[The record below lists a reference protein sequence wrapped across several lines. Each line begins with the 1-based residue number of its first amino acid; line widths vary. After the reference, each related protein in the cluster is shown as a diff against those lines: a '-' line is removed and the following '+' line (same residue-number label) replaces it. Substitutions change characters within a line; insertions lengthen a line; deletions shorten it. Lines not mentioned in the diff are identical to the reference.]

1 MGGQIGNVAYVFNR
15 SASSWS
21 QQQKLTDPTVGS
33 SDSYGEA
40 VAISGDTV
48 LVGAKRG
55 DEVAGSLGPGVV
67 IAFTRSNTTWTRQA
81 YLSASDGVDGDEF
94 GVAVALQGDLAVVG
108 APMRDSNGITRGGSA
123 YIFRRNGAVWSEETI
138 LEPPNPNFA
147 EEFGMSVA
155 IDGDRVIIGTDQAT
169 NAAYVFI
176 HSQGNWSL
184 EDTLTVTELPDEDI
198 SRFGRQVSIEGD
210 YAVVGASRTDIGDGF
225 DAGAAYLFERQGNSW
240 VYERRLRETVPV
252 DFGEFGY
259 AVAIQ
264 DGLIVVGNAE
274 PFSTVGG
281 TTDASVYSVAPTTDT
296 NGPLV
301 SSILP
306 ASRSVEVGNTASVFA
321 ALINGGTN
329 NLINCQILRKTG
341 VNADFSYQATDPI
354 TNLPVGDPDPILD
367 IPAGSVQ
374 NYVISLTP
382 NSTVPAQDIE
392 MHYFCDNGSPA
403 DSVIGLNSILFA
415 GSSQPIPDV
424 IALAATIDSDGI
436 VHIPGST
443 GGGDSTGVFSV
454 AVVNVGANGDIEVS
468 ADTGDNTLPLTIT
481 VCETNSGTG
490 ACLAP
495 PDLTVDTT
503 IAASATATFGVFV
516 EASAQVPFDPA
527 NNRVFVRF
535 RNLGQV
541 RGATSVAA
549 ETP

>member
-1 MGGQIGNVAYVFNR
+1 MCNK
-15 SASSWS
+15 S
-21 QQQKLTDPTVGS
+21 P
-33 SDSYGEA
+33 
-40 VAISGDTV
+40 IS
-48 LVGAKRG
+48 
-55 DEVAGSLGPGVV
+55 
-67 IAFTRSNTTWTRQA
+67 
-81 YLSASDGVDGDEF
+81 
-94 GVAVALQGDLAVVG
+94 
-108 APMRDSNGITRGGSA
+108 
-123 YIFRRNGAVWSEETI
+123 
-138 LEPPNPNFA
+138 
-147 EEFGMSVA
+147 
-155 IDGDRVIIGTDQAT
+155 
-169 NAAYVFI
+169 
-176 HSQGNWSL
+176 
-184 EDTLTVTELPDEDI
+184 
-198 SRFGRQVSIEGD
+198 
-210 YAVVGASRTDIGDGF
+210 
-225 DAGAAYLFERQGNSW
+225 
-240 VYERRLRETVPV
+240 
-252 DFGEFGY
+252 
-259 AVAIQ
+259 
-264 DGLIVVGNAE
+264 
-274 PFSTVGG
+274 
-281 TTDASVYSVAPTTDT
+281 
-296 NGPLV
+296 
-301 SSILP
+301 
-306 ASRSVEVGNTASVFA
+306 
-321 ALINGGTN
+321 
-329 NLINCQILRKTG
+329 QILRKTG

-495 PDLTVDTT
+495 PGLTVDTT